1 MNAHGSESRSGMPE
15 LSRMDYAELEV
26 ALQEWKRWRHRV
38 MTAEIMRLRVERF
51 EQASAAIA
59 EIEHEMLL
67 RSPEARERLRTEA
80 ITKMRDLADQAT
92 VPLQDYRTARSQYL
106 RVQQRRGW

>member
-1 MNAHGSESRSGMPE
+1 MPE

-38 MTAEIMRLRVERF
+38 MTAETMRLRVERF
-51 EQASAAIA
+51 EQASAAIT
-59 EIEHEMLL
+59 EIEQEMLL

-80 ITKMRDLADQAT
+80 ISKMRDLADQAT
-92 VPLQDYRTARSQYL
+92 VPLQDYRLARLQYL
-106 RVQQRRGW
+106 RVEQRRGW